1 VRRPAVGS
9 ERVRGAEAAAC
20 HCCCPAAPH
29 LRPLTSRV
37 GNILGSIMPQ
47 QSLSTAS
54 GSSGADASTRGRK
67 GAPSSRQGAG
77 LPQCCAKTLC
87 ALSAAGDQEMAE
99 MVREEIAELTTQM
112 DQQGEELKVLLLPS
126 DPLDERNIMLEV
138 RSGFFYAFHSARNVV
153 IPSDCTIGLRMPT
166 GLRPCWFRRHPRA
179 QNLRVRNK

>member
-1 VRRPAVGS
+1 
-9 ERVRGAEAAAC
+9 
-20 HCCCPAAPH
+20 
-29 LRPLTSRV
+29 
-37 GNILGSIMPQ
+37 
-47 QSLSTAS
+47 
-54 GSSGADASTRGRK
+54 
-67 GAPSSRQGAG
+67 
-77 LPQCCAKTLC
+77 
-87 ALSAAGDQEMAE
+87 